1 MKDENEVKV
10 DLDKNEI
17 DVQISLRDEDLA
29 NYLAEFDSDE
39 ERLKA
44 AERAFRVGALT
55 LQLSET
61 TKDVEHV
68 KREFNSMQTEL
79 EREIEEVTEEL
90 NEKFGDEGEL
100 GKVLEEHLGE
110 EGTLRERIEEAFGEN
125 GEMLECLNSIVGEDG
140 SKIQEAFDPDTEGTP
155 FYRLKREIQ
164 ELRDKIERESGR
176 EEERQKSWKKG
187 TEFEETVGN
196 ILDSL
201 AYNTTHEVEHVGD
214 EEGEIPGRDVGDHVI
229 TLGETGQRIV
239 FESKSE
245 KGYSSQDIKE
255 EMEEALENRDAEYG
269 IFVTECESYVPDKVG
284 YFQEY
289 DQEILS
295 IALSADEDDEIDE
308 GFLHIAW
315 NWARMRTIQSSMKT
329 RETIDTETIQSQVE
343 EIRSDIERFSTVK
356 TKCSNIEDT
365 AGDIKRLLDEIRD
378 DIHTDL
384 QEITTELSKEGE
396 STTK

>member
-1 MKDENEVKV
+1 MTDEGDVHIDIDENEVT
-10 DLDKNEI
+10 
-17 DVQISLRDEDLA
+17 VQITLEDEDLA
-29 NYLAEFDSDE
+29 SYLSEFDSDE
-39 ERLKA
+39 ERVKA
-44 AERAFRVGALT
+44 AERALRVGALT

-68 KREFNSMQTEL
+68 KREFESMQTEL
-79 EREIEEVTEEL
+79 EREIEDVTGEL
-90 NEKFGDEGEL
+90 NEKFGDDGEL
-100 GKVLEEHLGE
+100 GKILEEHLGE
-110 EGTLRERIEEAFGEN
+110 DGTLRERIEEAFGED

-155 FYRLKREIQ
+155 LYRLKTEIR

-176 EEERQKSWKKG
+176 EEERRKSWKKG

-201 AYNTTHEVEHVGD
+201 VYNTTHEVEHVGD

-289 DQEILS
+289 NQEILS
-295 IALSADEDDEIDE
+295 VALSADEDDEIDE

-315 NWARMRTIQSSMKT
+315 NWARMRTIQSSMEAG
-329 RETIDTETIQSQVE
+329 ETIDTETIQSQVE
-343 EIRSDIERFSTVK
+343 EIRSDIQRFSTVK

-365 AGDIKRLLDEIRD
+365 AGEIKRLLDEIRD

-384 QEITTELSKEGE
+384 QKITGELSKEGKSASE
-396 STTK
+396 